1 MKVKSKAT
9 QRKPVSELFIRNQ
22 ICSYLFYRKIFVFIH
37 DSVGIFDEKKKV
49 YRKNTS
55 PYRRRGVADLLGI
68 YRGRFLA
75 IEVKSAKGN
84 LSEHQVEFLDQVRAA
99 GGIGFVARSI
109 EDVKRQLEIADAIL
123 PWVAP
128 TTHTIAPQSIPG
140 FGMTLGMS
148 LDHLRR
154 SGAI

>member
-1 MKVKSKAT
+1 MKSKI
-9 QRKPVSELFIRNQ
+9 QRKPISELFIRNQ

-75 IEVKSAKGN
+75 IEVKSAKGK
-84 LSEHQVEFLDQVRAA
+84 LSEHQVEFLDEVVGA
-99 GGIGFVARSI
+99 GGIAFMAKSI
-109 EDVKRQLEIADAIL
+109 EDVKYGLEKADEVYFKNASRTL
-123 PWVAP
+123 TNAP
-128 TTHTIAPQSIPG
+128 GSIPKDEV
-140 FGMTLGMS
+140 TLGMS

>member
-1 MKVKSKAT
+1 MKSKI
-9 QRKPVSELFIRNQ
+9 QRKPISELFIRNQ

-75 IEVKSAKGN
+75 IEVKSATGA
-84 LSEHQVEFLDQVRAA
+84 LSVHQADFLHDVRVA
-99 GGIGFVARSI
+99 GGIGIVARSI
-109 EDVKRQLEIADAIL
+109 EDVKKQLEIADAVL

-128 TTHTIAPQSIPG
+128 TTHTIAPQSIPKDEV
-140 FGMTLGMS
+140 TLGMS